1 MDLALA
7 SARAPF
13 SMPSFREHYRV
24 IRRTLGFVVILV
36 TLGTGFAWNVDAAH
50 IVLPAVAGLGVASL
64 LHDLFLPKV
73 SWRSMAI
80 FDAIAYTG
88 VLVLIELPEPI
99 AFVVMSQV
107 LICFLT
113 VPPRAALRTTAF
125 LLALGWAGYAGIA
138 YLDVQIYRPGER
150 LFLSALASL
159 MAMVP
164 SSWAMLIAG
173 AEMRTQR
180 ARIHQLLA
188 EKDELLA
195 DKDRFLATV
204 SHELRTPLTVVH
216 GLATLL
222 ESADLDD
229 AERRDLMRAMT
240 QESGDVA
247 AIVEDLLVLARADGG
262 MVSIRPEPLEIR
274 RLVEQVGHS
283 SGLDT
288 RVPALEATV
297 VADPIRVRQV
307 VRNLVVNAQR
317 YGGSDI
323 RIEIS
328 ANSGAVTV
336 AVCDDGPGVP
346 PGKEDLIFEPYGRA
360 HAHQSQTDSVGLGL
374 SVSREL
380 ARMMGGD
387 VVYQRAEDWTR
398 FELTLPAHDPV

>member
-1 MDLALA
+1 MPQWRSQVMDLALA
-7 SARAPF
+7 STRAPF

-24 IRRTLGFVVILV
+24 IRRTLGFVVVLV

-50 IVLPAVAGLGVASL
+50 VVLPAVAGLGVASL

-73 SWRSMAI
+73 SWRSMAV

-113 VPPRAALRTTAF
+113 VPARAALRTTAF

-138 YLDVQIYRPGER
+138 YLDVQIYQPGER
-150 LFLSALASL
+150 LFLSVLASL

-164 SSWAMLIAG
+164 SCWAMLIAG

-180 ARIHQLLA
+180 ARTDQLLT

-229 AERRDLMRAMT
+229 AERQDLMRAMT
-240 QESGDVA
+240 RESGDVA

-262 MVSIRPEPLEIR
+262 MVSIRPQSLEIR

-283 SGLDT
+283 QRPRRPGSRLRGH
-288 RVPALEATV
+288 RGGRP
-297 VADPIRVRQV
+297 DPG
-307 VRNLVVNAQR
+307 AA
-317 YGGSDI
+317 GGS
-323 RIEIS
+323 E
-328 ANSGAVTV
+328 SGRQRPAV
-336 AVCDDGPGVP
+336 
-346 PGKEDLIFEPYGRA
+346 R
-360 HAHQSQTDSVGLGL
+360 
-374 SVSREL
+374 R
-380 ARMMGGD
+380 
-387 VVYQRAEDWTR
+387 
-398 FELTLPAHDPV
+398 